1 MRKVLSRKA
10 ASFGRSSCRT
20 GGRHGGRRG
29 AAHPAALPGWPHP
42 ARTPHL
48 VDEAVVHQLGG
59 QVLGTVGCGG
69 GSQGMRPAALPAHPR
84 PRPGFPPHLHP
95 HPQPTWEQVIGEL
108 PMKPVLQHQEQS
120 ELRRWRQEGV
130 VGSGWPGP
138 SPPASASLP
147 AAAPAP
153 HPKLTCQRAWSSL
166 LSRLH
171 CIWITCGE
179 DTGQGH
185 SKAGPQ
191 PLAASSNAA
200 SKGQARVVKTRDGK
214 NL

>member
-1 MRKVLSRKA
+1 MWWARVGPVPLLPHRHL
-10 ASFGRSSCRT
+10 CR
-20 GGRHGGRRG
+20 
-29 AAHPAALPGWPHP
+29 
-42 ARTPHL
+42 
-48 VDEAVVHQLGG
+48 Q
-59 QVLGTVGCGG
+59 Q
-69 GSQGMRPAALPAHPR
+69 
-84 PRPGFPPHLHP
+84 PP
-95 HPQPTWEQVIGEL
+95 
-108 PMKPVLQHQEQS
+108 
-120 ELRRWRQEGV
+120 
-130 VGSGWPGP
+130 
-138 SPPASASLP
+138 
-147 AAAPAP
+147 P